1 MQAKARTRYLM
12 MSPRKIRRVVELV
25 KGKSVED
32 ALSILKFTNKAAAG
46 PLLKTLQSATAN
58 ALAIEGTSRLKAED
72 LSIASI
78 NIDEGPRAKRIRFRA
93 MGRVFRYKKRF
104 AHITVVVEGDPTEE
118 VKTKRTLGKKKT
130 EVAEKEAT
138 PNKTKKKA
146 AKKKTAAKKKAP
158 AKKTAA
164 KKTTAEKTTSG
175 KTAEKKTTAKKTT
188 AKKTTAKKTDD
199 TKKATAKKTTAKD
212 KKATTTKAKDK
223 PAAKKP
229 AKKKEKE

>member
-1 MQAKARTRYLM
+1 MQAKARLKYLM
-12 MSPRKIRRVVELV
+12 MSPRKIRRVVELI

-32 ALSILKFTNKAAAG
+32 ALAILKFTNKAAAG

-104 AHITVVVEGDPTEE
+104 AHITVVVEGNPIEE
-118 VKTKRTLGKKKT
+118 VKTKRTLGKKKV
-130 EVAEKEAT
+130 EVAEKEAA
-138 PNKTKKKA
+138 PKKT
-146 AKKKTAAKKKAP
+146 AKKKTAAKKTA

-164 KKTTAEKTTSG
+164 KKTAAK
-175 KTAEKKTTAKKTT
+175 KTAAKKTTAKKTT
-188 AKKTTAKKTDD
+188 AKKTTAKKT
-199 TKKATAKKTTAKD
+199 TAKD
-212 KKATTTKAKDK
+212 TKATTTKAKDK

>member
-1 MQAKARTRYLM
+1 MQAKARLRYLM

-104 AHITVVVEGDPTEE
+104 AHITVVVEGDPREE
-118 VKTKRTLGKKKT
+118 VKTKRTLGKKKV
-130 EVAEKEAT
+130 EAAEKEAA
-138 PNKTKKKA
+138 PKKTTKKA
-146 AKKKTAAKKKAP
+146 AKKKTAAKKTAAKKTS

-164 KKTTAEKTTSG
+164 KKTAV
-175 KTAEKKTTAKKTT
+175 KKTT

-199 TKKATAKKTTAKD
+199 TKKATAKKATAKD
-212 KKATTTKAKDK
+212 KKATTTKTKDK